1 MKPGSLLIPIIS
13 ALLISSTLVVVS
25 CSKNNSGKPTLSLES
40 ISRTV
45 AVNDSMRAMFKFT
58 AGKLL
63 SNGTFWSI
71 RIRTNQDQLSIDS
84 SGTDTLSWQIPSFSA
99 SSGEMRYSL
108 PWYGYLAE
116 SAMENDTFVF
126 KFFVQTSDSVS
137 SDTVTSPQVVVL
149 YQ

>member
-13 ALLISSTLVVVS
+13 ALLITSTLVVVS
-25 CSKNNSGKPTLSLES
+25 CSKNNTGKPTLSLES
-40 ISRTV
+40 ISQTV
-45 AVNDSMRAMFKFT
+45 AVQDSMRAMFKFT

-63 SNGTFWSI
+63 SNGWFSSI
-71 RIRTNQDQLSIDS
+71 RIRTNHDTLTDA
-84 SGTDTLSWQIPSFSA
+84 SGADTLSWQIPSFSA

-116 SAMENDTFVF
+116 SAQENDTFVF
-126 KFFVQTSDSVS
+126 KFFVMTSDSVF
-137 SDTVTSPQVVVL
+137 SDTITSPKVVVL